1 MVKSVAVAVAHDQQ
15 ANGMEDDI
23 YTLSSGVRVRLR
35 PVSPWFLDDARS
47 RIPDPPVP
55 VWHNAELDRDEP
67 NPAHPDY
74 LAALAEASRKRGEAM
89 VDAVIMFGVEL
100 IDGMPE
106 PAGWLPRLRF
116 MEKRGALD
124 LSGYD
129 LTDAL
134 EAEFVYKRYIA
145 VSDTDWTLINQRN
158 NAARQEA
165 VERALALFRREST
178 RGADNNGSAQ
188 EP

>member
-1 MVKSVAVAVAHDQQ
+1 MVKSVAVEVAHDQQ
-15 ANGMEDDI
+15 VNEAETDI
-23 YTLSSGVRVRLR
+23 FTLSSGVRVRLR

-55 VWHNAELDRDEP
+55 IWHNAELDRDEP

-89 VDAVIMFGVEL
+89 VDAIIMFGVEL
-100 IDGMPE
+100 VDGVPD
-106 PAGWLPRLRF
+106 PVGWLPRLRF
-116 MEKRGALD
+116 MEKRSALD

-129 LTDAL
+129 LNDQL
-134 EAEFVYKRYIA
+134 DLEFVYKRYIA

-158 NAARQEA
+158 TAARQEA
-165 VERALALFRREST
+165 VDKAMALFRREDR
-178 RGADNNGSAQ
+178 RGADNGGSAQ
-188 EP
+188 ES